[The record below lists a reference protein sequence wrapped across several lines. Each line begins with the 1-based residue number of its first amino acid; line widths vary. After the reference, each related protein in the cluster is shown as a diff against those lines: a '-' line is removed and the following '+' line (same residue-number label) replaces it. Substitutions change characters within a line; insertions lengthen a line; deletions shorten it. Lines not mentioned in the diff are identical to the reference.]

1 MTPKKKLKKRLR
13 MFISKTS
20 RADCPPYFHTFQ
32 HSLCV
37 YMYIICMH
45 VYILY
50 IMLSVIV
57 QVSKIHRCIILIV
70 PHVLLIV
77 NGHGLR
83 DLTVKPE
90 H

>member
-1 MTPKKKLKKRLR
+1 MTPQKIKKKRLR
-13 MFISKTS
+13 MFISKKS
-20 RADCPPYFHTFQ
+20 RTDCPPYFHTFQ

-70 PHVLLIV
+70 PHVPLIV
-77 NGHGLR
+77 NGLR

>member
-1 MTPKKKLKKRLR
+1 

-32 HSLCV
+32 LSLCV
-37 YMYIICMH
+37 YMYIICMY